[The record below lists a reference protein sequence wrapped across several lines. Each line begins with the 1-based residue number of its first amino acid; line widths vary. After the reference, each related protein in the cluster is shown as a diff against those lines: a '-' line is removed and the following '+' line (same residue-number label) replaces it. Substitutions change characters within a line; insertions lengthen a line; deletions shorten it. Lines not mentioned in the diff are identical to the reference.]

1 MKKISILL
9 SMALVA
15 SSFAFTSCDDDDE
28 VKVEDKAKE
37 LVEENAQTA
46 DEDDF
51 YILYTYEKT
60 DWELDDK
67 DVAKADPSQIPSK
80 IPTVTTDVNAKA
92 QILNEK
98 DIEKYNNLP
107 AIKAL
112 NVVQQEIN
120 GKLQA
125 YLVFLQAEAG
135 DLIAMETSDGTKG
148 VAKVLS
154 VSSDHKKISVKCYL
168 AVPKE

>member
-15 SSFAFTSCDDDDE
+15 SSFAFTSCDDEDE

-51 YILYTYEKT
+51 YILYTYET

-80 IPTVTTDVNAKA
+80 LPSVTTDVNAKA

>member
-51 YILYTYEKT
+51 YILYTYET

-80 IPTVTTDVNAKA
+80 LPSVTTDVNAKA

-120 GKLQA
+120 GQLQA
-125 YLVFLQAEAG
+125 YLVFLQAKAG

-154 VSSDHKKISVKCYL
+154 VSSDLKKISVKCYL